1 MQVLE
6 DMSTEQNKD
15 VVRRFIEEVF
25 AKCNV
30 DAADELAT
38 PDFTPHSWPG
48 VEPGIENL
56 KQGQRR
62 VSAGLADVSMKI
74 EDMIAEGDKVAVR
87 LTAHACQ
94 EGEFMGLP
102 ASGREYTISET
113 HIFRV
118 SDGKVAEHWVNADML
133 GLMQQLGALPDQ
145 ARKAS

>member
-1 MQVLE
+1 
-6 DMSTEQNKD
+6 MSTEQNKD
-15 VVRRFIEEVF
+15 VVRRFIDEVF
-25 AKCNV
+25 VKCNV

-48 VEPGIENL
+48 VEPGIEKL

-87 LTAHACQ
+87 LTAHARQ

-133 GLMQQLGALPDQ
+133 GLMRQLGALPDQ

>member
-1 MQVLE
+1 
-6 DMSTEQNKD
+6 MSTEQNKD
-15 VVRRFIEEVF
+15 VARRFIDEVF

-48 VEPGIENL
+48 VDPGIENL

-87 LTAHACQ
+87 LTAHARQ

-133 GLMQQLGALPDQ
+133 GLMRQLGALPDQ